1 MLLVWCHLLTLINI
15 YFMSNIELNLFLI
28 ETVKKKE
35 ILIKI
40 KNELLHLKNK
50 VKSMLNYTVHKDK
63 LYYL

>member
-1 MLLVWCHLLTLINI
+1 MNI
-15 YFMSNIELNLFLI
+15 YLISNIELNLFLI
-28 ETVKKKE
+28 ETAEKKE

-40 KNELLHLKNK
+40 KNKLLCLKNK

>member
-1 MLLVWCHLLTLINI
+1 MNVYLI
-15 YFMSNIELNLFLI
+15 SNIELNLFLI

-50 VKSMLNYTVHKDK
+50 VKNMLNYTVHKDK